1 MTGDQTSDQSPD
13 QPSNL
18 SPDQPTAE
26 ITDQSTAEIPR
37 TPAAAPPVTPAA
49 APPAGAAPASRPR
62 GPHWPAIVL
71 GLVCVAIAGLA
82 LGQELGA
89 FTVDWGHLGPLGIVL
104 VGGVLVLVG
113 LLGLLGRRRDD
124 ARDDAGHPAGHPLG
138 S

>member
-1 MTGDQTSDQSPD
+1 MTGDQTNDQSPD
-13 QPSNL
+13 QP
-18 SPDQPTAE
+18 
-26 ITDQSTAEIPR
+26 IP
-37 TPAAAPPVTPAA
+37 P
-49 APPAGAAPASRPR
+49 AAPAPAGRPT
-62 GPHWPAIVL
+62 GAHWPAIVL

-89 FTVDWGHLGPLGIVL
+89 FTVDWGHLGPLGIVF

-124 ARDDAGHPAGHPLG
+124 ARDDAGHPADHPLG

>member
-1 MTGDQTSDQSPD
+1 MTGDQTSD
-13 QPSNL
+13 L

-26 ITDQSTAEIPR
+26 ITDQPTAVTPR
-37 TPAAAPPVTPAA
+37 TLAAVPLD
-49 APPAGAAPASRPR
+49 APAPARRPTE
-62 GPHWPAIVL
+62 PHWPAIVL
-71 GLVCVAIAGLA
+71 GLVCLAIAGLA

-124 ARDDAGHPAGHPLG
+124 ARDEAPDNVSDPANHPLG

>member
-1 MTGDQTSDQSPD
+1 MTGDQTSD
-13 QPSNL
+13 L

-26 ITDQSTAEIPR
+26 ITDQPTAEVR
-37 TPAAAPPVTPAA
+37 WTPAARPK
-49 APPAGAAPASRPR
+49 GA
-62 GPHWPAIVL
+62 HWPAVVL
-71 GLVCVAIAGLA
+71 GLVCLAIAGLA

-113 LLGLLGRRRDD
+113 LLGLLGRRRDG
-124 ARDDAGHPAGHPLG
+124 AREDTRYRTDQGLG